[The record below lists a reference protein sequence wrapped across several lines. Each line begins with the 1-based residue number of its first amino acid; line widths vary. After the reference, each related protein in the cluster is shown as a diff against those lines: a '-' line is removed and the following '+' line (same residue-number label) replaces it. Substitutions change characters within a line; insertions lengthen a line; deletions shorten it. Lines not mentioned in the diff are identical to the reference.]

1 MSCRFVYVTGGAM
14 FKNTKKVIVAV
25 CVFLTVSAI
34 SFAEEPPAEYVDFVM
49 GSVQDKTII
58 LQDISEKYSFADE
71 SSPAVFKTMPLEA
84 VTFVVTAVQN
94 VGVQQSLIDLALVAV
109 PLYPVQNQ
117 GDIALLWS
125 LFKQVPSKELYVKIF
140 DKLLELP
147 ENSKLLYNYSEDM
160 YAFVLE
166 DINSGLANKEASLLA
181 TEIMGRINKSTSFK
195 NLFNLYLANTD
206 EDLNTVIEA
215 SLLKT
220 LPVSETVA
228 LSLMKDTSVSVREKL
243 SFFYLVQS
251 SPEISDIFKSD
262 LAEKLLSIAIINVGD
277 SEEERAE
284 LIELQFAT
292 LHRLSSSLWVK
303 AMDTVVDFFP
313 IARSEYEQGL
323 ISAEQ
328 FVDVLYCLQNFAT
341 NGSVAVLNGYLKDL
355 NSAASTDMSSV
366 DENVVMAVITGLG
379 ALGSKEAFDNLLYV
393 TYLPYSEKVRTTAR
407 DAMAML
413 QW

>member
-58 LQDISEKYSFADE
+58 LQDISEKYSCTDE

-215 SLLKT
+215 ALLKT

-228 LSLMKDTSVSVREKL
+228 LSLMEDTSVSVREKL

-262 LAEKLLSIAIINVGD
+262 LAEKLLSIATINVGD

-393 TYLPYSEKVRTTAR
+393 TYLPYSEKVRTAAR

>member
-1 MSCRFVYVTGGAM
+1 M

-34 SFAEEPPAEYVDFVM
+34 SFAEEPPAEYVDFVV
-49 GSVQDKTII
+49 GSVQDKTSI
-58 LQDISEKYSFADE
+58 LQDISEKYFFTDE
-71 SSPAVFKTMPLEA
+71 STPAVFKTMPLEA

-228 LSLMKDTSVSVREKL
+228 LSLMEDTSVSVREKL

-262 LAEKLLSIAIINVGD
+262 LAEKLLSIATINVGD

>member
-1 MSCRFVYVTGGAM
+1 M

-117 GDIALLWS
+117 GNIALLWS

-140 DKLLELP
+140 DKLLKLP

-228 LSLMKDTSVSVREKL
+228 LSLMEDTSVSVREKL

-262 LAEKLLSIAIINVGD
+262 LAEKLLSIATINVGD

-313 IARSEYEQGL
+313 MARSEYEQGL
-323 ISAEQ
+323 IRAEQ

-393 TYLPYSEKVRTTAR
+393 TYLPYSEKVRTAAR

>member
-215 SLLKT
+215 ALLKT

-228 LSLMKDTSVSVREKL
+228 LSLMENTSVSVREKL

-262 LAEKLLSIAIINVGD
+262 LAEKLLSIATINVGD

-393 TYLPYSEKVRTTAR
+393 TYLPYSEKVRTAAR

>member
-58 LQDISEKYSFADE
+58 LQDISEQYSFADE
-71 SSPAVFKTMPLEA
+71 SRPAVFKTMPLEA

-228 LSLMKDTSVSVREKL
+228 LSLMEDTSVSVREKL

-262 LAEKLLSIAIINVGD
+262 LAEKLLSIATINVGD

>member
-228 LSLMKDTSVSVREKL
+228 LSLMEDTSVSVREKL

-262 LAEKLLSIAIINVGD
+262 LAEKLLSIATINVGD

-355 NSAASTDMSSV
+355 NSAASTDISSV

>member
-1 MSCRFVYVTGGAM
+1 M

-181 TEIMGRINKSTSFK
+181 TETMGRINKSTSFK

-228 LSLMKDTSVSVREKL
+228 LSLMEDTSVSVREKL

-262 LAEKLLSIAIINVGD
+262 LAEKLLSIATINVGD

-393 TYLPYSEKVRTTAR
+393 TYLPYSEKVRTAAR

>member
-71 SSPAVFKTMPLEA
+71 SSPAAFKTMPLEA

-147 ENSKLLYNYSEDM
+147 GNSKLLYNYSEDM

-228 LSLMKDTSVSVREKL
+228 LSLMEDTSVSVREKL

-262 LAEKLLSIAIINVGD
+262 LAEKLLSIATINVGD

-393 TYLPYSEKVRTTAR
+393 TYLPYSEKVRTAAR

>member
-58 LQDISEKYSFADE
+58 LQDISEKYSCTDE

-181 TEIMGRINKSTSFK
+181 TEIMGRINRSTSFK

-215 SLLKT
+215 ALLKT

-228 LSLMKDTSVSVREKL
+228 LSLMEDTSVSVREKL

-262 LAEKLLSIAIINVGD
+262 LAEKLLSIATINVGD

>member
-228 LSLMKDTSVSVREKL
+228 LSLMEDTSVSVREKL

-262 LAEKLLSIAIINVGD
+262 LAEKLLSIATINVGD

>member
-215 SLLKT
+215 ALLKT

-228 LSLMKDTSVSVREKL
+228 LSLMEDTSVSVREKL

-262 LAEKLLSIAIINVGD
+262 LAEKLLSIATINVGD

>member
-1 MSCRFVYVTGGAM
+1 M

-160 YAFVLE
+160 CAFVLE

-181 TEIMGRINKSTSFK
+181 TETMGRINKSTSFK

-215 SLLKT
+215 ALLKT

-228 LSLMKDTSVSVREKL
+228 LSLMENTSVSVREKL

-262 LAEKLLSIAIINVGD
+262 LAEKLLSIATINVGD

-393 TYLPYSEKVRTTAR
+393 TYLPYSEKVRTAAR

>member
-140 DKLLELP
+140 DKLLKLP

-228 LSLMKDTSVSVREKL
+228 LSLMEDTSVSVREKL

-262 LAEKLLSIAIINVGD
+262 LAEKLLSIATINVGD

-323 ISAEQ
+323 IRAEQ

-393 TYLPYSEKVRTTAR
+393 TYLPYSEKVRTAAR

>member
-58 LQDISEKYSFADE
+58 LQDISEKYSFTDE

-228 LSLMKDTSVSVREKL
+228 LSLMEDTSVSVREKL

-262 LAEKLLSIAIINVGD
+262 LAEKLLSIATINVGD

-355 NSAASTDMSSV
+355 NSAASTDISSV

>member
-58 LQDISEKYSFADE
+58 LQDISEKYFFADE

-181 TEIMGRINKSTSFK
+181 TETMGRINKSTSFK

-228 LSLMKDTSVSVREKL
+228 LSLMEDTSVSVREKL

-262 LAEKLLSIAIINVGD
+262 LAEKLLSIATINVGD

-355 NSAASTDMSSV
+355 NSAASTDISSV

>member
-1 MSCRFVYVTGGAM
+1 M

-58 LQDISEKYSFADE
+58 LQDISEKYFFTDE
-71 SSPAVFKTMPLEA
+71 STPDVFKTMPLEA

-215 SLLKT
+215 ALLKT

-228 LSLMKDTSVSVREKL
+228 LSLMEDTSVSVREKL

-262 LAEKLLSIAIINVGD
+262 LAEKLLSIATINVGD

>member
-1 MSCRFVYVTGGAM
+1 MPCRFVYVTGGAM

-25 CVFLTVSAI
+25 CIFLTVSAI

-262 LAEKLLSIAIINVGD
+262 LAEKLLSIATINVGD

>member
-140 DKLLELP
+140 DKLLKLP

-228 LSLMKDTSVSVREKL
+228 LSLMEDTSVSVREKL

-262 LAEKLLSIAIINVGD
+262 LAEKLLSIATINVGD

-393 TYLPYSEKVRTTAR
+393 TYLPYSEKVRTAAR

>member
-71 SSPAVFKTMPLEA
+71 STPDVFKTMPLEA

-228 LSLMKDTSVSVREKL
+228 LSLMEDTSVSVREKL

-262 LAEKLLSIAIINVGD
+262 LAEKLLSIATINVGD

>member
-71 SSPAVFKTMPLEA
+71 STPAVFKTMPLEA

-215 SLLKT
+215 ALLKT

-228 LSLMKDTSVSVREKL
+228 LSLMENTSVSVREKL

-262 LAEKLLSIAIINVGD
+262 LAEKLLSIATINVGD

>member
-1 MSCRFVYVTGGAM
+1 M

-181 TEIMGRINKSTSFK
+181 TEIMGRINRSTSFK

-215 SLLKT
+215 ALLKT

-228 LSLMKDTSVSVREKL
+228 LSLMEDTSVSVREKL

-262 LAEKLLSIAIINVGD
+262 LAEKLLSIATINVGD

>member
-1 MSCRFVYVTGGAM
+1 M

-181 TEIMGRINKSTSFK
+181 TETMGRINKSTSFK

-215 SLLKT
+215 ALLKT

-228 LSLMKDTSVSVREKL
+228 LSLMEDTSVSVREKL

-262 LAEKLLSIAIINVGD
+262 LAEKLLSIATINVGD

-393 TYLPYSEKVRTTAR
+393 TYLPYSEKVRTAAR

>member
-220 LPVSETVA
+220 LPVSETVS
-228 LSLMKDTSVSVREKL
+228 LSLMEDTSVSVREKL

-262 LAEKLLSIAIINVGD
+262 LAEKLLSIATINVGD

-313 IARSEYEQGL
+313 MARSEYEQGL
-323 ISAEQ
+323 IRAEQ

>member
-58 LQDISEKYSFADE
+58 LQDISEKYSFAYE

-220 LPVSETVA
+220 LPVSETVS
-228 LSLMKDTSVSVREKL
+228 LSLMEDTSVSVREKL

-262 LAEKLLSIAIINVGD
+262 LAEKLLSIATINVGD
-277 SEEERAE
+277 SEEARAE

-393 TYLPYSEKVRTTAR
+393 TYLPYSEKVRTAAR

>member
-58 LQDISEKYSFADE
+58 LQDISEKYFFTDE

-147 ENSKLLYNYSEDM
+147 ENSKLLHNYSEDM

-228 LSLMKDTSVSVREKL
+228 LSLMEDTSVSVREKL

-262 LAEKLLSIAIINVGD
+262 LAEKLLSIATINVGD

-393 TYLPYSEKVRTTAR
+393 TYLPYSEKVRTAAR

>member
-181 TEIMGRINKSTSFK
+181 TETMGRINKSTSFK

-215 SLLKT
+215 ALLKT

-228 LSLMKDTSVSVREKL
+228 LSLMEDTSVSVREKL

-262 LAEKLLSIAIINVGD
+262 LAEKLLSIATINVGD

-393 TYLPYSEKVRTTAR
+393 TYLPYSEKVRTAAR

>member
-58 LQDISEKYSFADE
+58 LQDISEKYFFTDE
-71 SSPAVFKTMPLEA
+71 STPDVFKTMPLEA

-228 LSLMKDTSVSVREKL
+228 LSLMEDTSVSVREKL

-262 LAEKLLSIAIINVGD
+262 LAEKLLSIATINVGD

>member
-1 MSCRFVYVTGGAM
+1 M

-215 SLLKT
+215 ALLKT

-228 LSLMKDTSVSVREKL
+228 LSLMENTSVSVREKL

-262 LAEKLLSIAIINVGD
+262 LAEKLLSIATINVGD

-393 TYLPYSEKVRTTAR
+393 TYLPYSEKVRTAAR

>member
-1 MSCRFVYVTGGAM
+1 M

-215 SLLKT
+215 ALLKT

-228 LSLMKDTSVSVREKL
+228 LSLMENTSVSVREKL

-262 LAEKLLSIAIINVGD
+262 LAEKLLSIATINVGD

>member
-1 MSCRFVYVTGGAM
+1 M

-34 SFAEEPPAEYVDFVM
+34 SFAEEPPAEYVDFVV
-49 GSVQDKTII
+49 GSVQDKTSI
-58 LQDISEKYSFADE
+58 LQDISEKYFFTDE
-71 SSPAVFKTMPLEA
+71 STPDVFKTMPLEA

-181 TEIMGRINKSTSFK
+181 TETMGRINKSTSFK

-228 LSLMKDTSVSVREKL
+228 LSLMEDTSVSVREKL

-251 SPEISDIFKSD
+251 SPEISHIFKSD
-262 LAEKLLSIAIINVGD
+262 LAEKLLSIATINVGD

-393 TYLPYSEKVRTTAR
+393 TYLPYSEKVRTAAR

>member
-1 MSCRFVYVTGGAM
+1 M

-215 SLLKT
+215 ALLKT

-228 LSLMKDTSVSVREKL
+228 LSLMEDTSVSVREKL

-262 LAEKLLSIAIINVGD
+262 LAEKLLSIATINVGD

>member
-262 LAEKLLSIAIINVGD
+262 LAEKLLSIATINVGD

>member
-1 MSCRFVYVTGGAM
+1 M

-71 SSPAVFKTMPLEA
+71 STPDVFKTMPLEA

-228 LSLMKDTSVSVREKL
+228 LSLMEDTSVSVREKL

-262 LAEKLLSIAIINVGD
+262 LAEKLLSIATINVGD

>member
-1 MSCRFVYVTGGAM
+1 M

-228 LSLMKDTSVSVREKL
+228 LSLMEDTSVSIREKL

-262 LAEKLLSIAIINVGD
+262 LAEKLLSIATINVGD

>member
-1 MSCRFVYVTGGAM
+1 M

-181 TEIMGRINKSTSFK
+181 TETMGRINKSTSFK

-206 EDLNTVIEA
+206 EDLNTVIAA

-228 LSLMKDTSVSVREKL
+228 LSLMEDTSVSVREKL

-262 LAEKLLSIAIINVGD
+262 LAEKLLSTATINVGD

>member
-58 LQDISEKYSFADE
+58 LQDISEKYFFTDE
-71 SSPAVFKTMPLEA
+71 STPDVFKTMPLEA

-215 SLLKT
+215 ALLKT

-228 LSLMKDTSVSVREKL
+228 LSLMEDTSVSVREKL

-262 LAEKLLSIAIINVGD
+262 LAEKLLSIATINVGD

>member
-1 MSCRFVYVTGGAM
+1 M

-181 TEIMGRINKSTSFK
+181 TETMGRINKSTSFK

-215 SLLKT
+215 ALLKT

-228 LSLMKDTSVSVREKL
+228 LSLMENTSVSVREKL

-262 LAEKLLSIAIINVGD
+262 LAEKLLSIATINVGD

-393 TYLPYSEKVRTTAR
+393 TYLPYSEKVRTAAR

>member
-1 MSCRFVYVTGGAM
+1 M

-58 LQDISEKYSFADE
+58 LQDISEKYFFTDE
-71 SSPAVFKTMPLEA
+71 STPDVFKTMPLEA

-228 LSLMKDTSVSVREKL
+228 LSLMEDTSVSVREKL

-262 LAEKLLSIAIINVGD
+262 LAEKLLSIATINVGD

>member
-181 TEIMGRINKSTSFK
+181 TETMGRINKSTSFK

-228 LSLMKDTSVSVREKL
+228 LSLMEDTSVSVREKL

-262 LAEKLLSIAIINVGD
+262 LAEKLLSIATINVGD

-393 TYLPYSEKVRTTAR
+393 TYLPYSEKVRTAAR

>member
-220 LPVSETVA
+220 LPVSETVS
-228 LSLMKDTSVSVREKL
+228 LSLMEDTSVSVREKL

-262 LAEKLLSIAIINVGD
+262 LAEKLLSIATINVGD

-393 TYLPYSEKVRTTAR
+393 TYLPYSEKVRTAAR